1 LKQPLNSYEWT
12 EKEVEMNRHMAYKM
26 EEKAIGILDSGVGGL
41 TVAREVMRQLPQE
54 TVYYLGDT
62 KRCPYGPRTKSDVRQ
77 FTLEI
82 IQFLLQFP
90 LKAILIACNTATAAA
105 LESARRQVS
114 IPVLGVIE
122 PGARAAI
129 KVTKSG
135 RIGVI
140 GTQGTI
146 QSGAY
151 EKTLK
156 RIHPGLS
163 VHSLACPTL
172 APLVESGLHHTE
184 LADEMVMEALKP
196 LQSSGIDTLI
206 LGCTHY
212 PLLMDSIGKA
222 MGKEVAIISSAEE
235 TAAEL
240 STILQHQNLLA
251 KGGTPKHRF
260 FTTGSAETFA
270 KIAEEWF
277 GHPVFVDTVELRP
290 LQKETL

>member
-1 LKQPLNSYEWT
+1 
-12 EKEVEMNRHMAYKM
+12 
-26 EEKAIGILDSGVGGL
+26 
-41 TVAREVMRQLPQE
+41 
-54 TVYYLGDT
+54 
-62 KRCPYGPRTKSDVRQ
+62 
-77 FTLEI
+77 
-82 IQFLLQFP
+82 
-90 LKAILIACNTATAAA
+90 
-105 LESARRQVS
+105 
-114 IPVLGVIE
+114 
-122 PGARAAI
+122 
-129 KVTKSG
+129 
-135 RIGVI
+135 
-140 GTQGTI
+140 
-146 QSGAY
+146 
-151 EKTLK
+151 
-156 RIHPGLS
+156 
-163 VHSLACPTL
+163 
-172 APLVESGLHHTE
+172 
-184 LADEMVMEALKP
+184 MVMEALKP